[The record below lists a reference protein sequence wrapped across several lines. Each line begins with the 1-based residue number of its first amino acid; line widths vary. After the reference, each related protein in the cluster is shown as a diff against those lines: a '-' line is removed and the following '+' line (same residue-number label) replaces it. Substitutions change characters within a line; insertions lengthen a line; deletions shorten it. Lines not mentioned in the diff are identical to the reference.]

1 MEDHEV
7 FSKVTGGR
15 LVFTSAAAG
24 GGAPGPPK
32 LSEGGNREG
41 APSPLRSC
49 ARSDQ
54 AGSLGTAE
62 KTS

>member
-15 LVFTSAAAG
+15 PGFTSAAAG
-24 GGAPGPPK
+24 GGAPGP
-32 LSEGGNREG
+32 SERSGVGNREG
-41 APSPLRSC
+41 APSPVRSC
-49 ARSDQ
+49 ARSDPD
-54 AGSLGTAE
+54 GSLGPTE